1 MAHFGDPLVMLSSV
15 ESTNNHAMK
24 RLKGG
29 KIAHGTTFFALEQT
43 QGKGQRAKRWES
55 KKGENITM
63 SVIADCKNLQIQHQ
77 NQLSIA
83 VALACYAM
91 LKNYAGDE
99 VAIKWP
105 NDLYWGDRKAGGI
118 LIENVVLG
126 QNWET
131 AIIGIGINVNQTEF
145 GVMDRKPVSL
155 KQITGK
161 QFNPVDLANEIC
173 HELEV
178 IFSHIGKTSFY
189 QFHDQYNTVLYKRGQ
204 FVKFKEGNIQFD
216 ALVKRVT
223 ESGHLVIQQGIEREI
238 ALGEIEWMS

>member
-63 SVIADCKNLQIQHQ
+63 SVVADCKNLQIQHQ

-83 VALACYAM
+83 VALACYTI

-161 QFNPVDLANEIC
+161 QLNPIDLANEIC
-173 HELEV
+173 HELEI
-178 IFSHIGKTSFY
+178 IFSHIGNPSFN
-189 QFHDQYNTVLYKRGQ
+189 QFHEQYNTVLYKREQ
-204 FVKFKEGNIQFD
+204 VVKFKEGNIQFD

-223 ESGHLVIQQGIEREI
+223 ESGRLVIQQGLEREI

>member
-1 MAHFGDPLVMLSSV
+1 MAHFGDPLVILSSV

-63 SVIADCKNLQIQHQ
+63 SVVADCKNLQIQYQ

-83 VALACYAM
+83 VALACYTM

-161 QFNPVDLANEIC
+161 QLNPIDLANEIC
-173 HELEV
+173 HELEI
-178 IFSHIGKTSFY
+178 IFSHIGNPSFN
-189 QFHDQYNTVLYKRGQ
+189 QFHEQYNTVLYKREQ
-204 FVKFKEGNIQFD
+204 VVKFKEGNIQFD

-223 ESGHLVIQQGIEREI
+223 ESGRLVIQQGVEREI